1 MSKMLPKSKALPT
14 KKALPTSLVTLR
26 PSISNPI
33 VKGRRY
39 TAALAPLAGQ
49 TGMTTAP
56 YQSGWIPVPFGSL
69 LNVKLTIANFVGGT
83 LTVAIDTLQEAL
95 TDPVMGLGNFEQIPG
110 NGVAAFLA
118 LRPTGSYI
126 RVTATPGNGDEAPQ
140 GMDWVI
146 NGQLYV
152 PYAPQT

>member
-1 MSKMLPKSKALPT
+1 MSNALPMSKASPT
-14 KKALPTSLVTLR
+14 SKALPTSLVTLR
-26 PSISNPI
+26 PGISNPI

-39 TAALAPLAGQ
+39 TAALSPLAGQ

-56 YQSGWIPVPFGSL
+56 YQSDWIPVPFGSL

-83 LTVAIDTLQEAL
+83 LAVAIDTLQETL
-95 TDPVMGLGNFEQIPG
+95 TDPVMWLGAFQDISG

-126 RVTATPGNGDEAPQ
+126 RVTATPGNVAPQ

>member
-1 MSKMLPKSKALPT
+1 M
-14 KKALPTSLVTLR
+14 SLVTLPR
-26 PSISNPI
+26 SISKP
-33 VKGRRY
+33 VAKGGRC
-39 TAALAPLAGQ
+39 TAALRPLAGQ

-56 YQSGWIPVPFGSL
+56 YQSDWIPVPFGSL

-95 TDPVMGLGNFEQIPG
+95 TDPVLWLGNFQQLTG

-126 RVTATPGNGDEAPQ
+126 RVTATPASPSDGSPQ
-140 GMDWVI
+140 GMDWVV
-146 NGQLYV
+146 NGQLLV

>member
-1 MSKMLPKSKALPT
+1 MPKALPVS
-14 KKALPTSLVTLR
+14 KALPTSLVTLPR
-26 PSISNPI
+26 SISKP
-33 VKGRRY
+33 VVRGRQY

-49 TGMTTAP
+49 TGMTTAR
-56 YQSGWIPVPFGSL
+56 YESDWIPVPFGSL

-83 LTVAIDTLQEAL
+83 LAVAIDTLQESL
-95 TDPVMGLGNFEQIPG
+95 TDPVMWLGAFQDVSG
-110 NGVAAFLA
+110 NGVFAFLV

-126 RVTATPGNGDEAPQ
+126 RVTATPGDGNGAPQ